1 MFPGSLANT
10 RKKLIM
16 TYFSFFFRPT
26 HKTSQSGTTDSKFP
40 ADDEPHQGDGECG
53 MKGRP
58 NQGLRHKCIEA
69 IQGVQPSEAA
79 PVNKAVS
86 IGLGLCAQDD

>member
-1 MFPGSLANT
+1 MGAIPGRVVTIPVWITLNAV
-10 RKKLIM
+10 
-16 TYFSFFFRPT
+16 
-26 HKTSQSGTTDSKFP
+26 
-40 ADDEPHQGDGECG
+40 DEPHQGDGECG
-53 MKGRP
+53 IKGRP

-69 IQGVQPSEAA
+69 IQGVQPSEAV

>member
-1 MFPGSLANT
+1 MTTTT
-10 RKKLIM
+10 RA
-16 TYFSFFFRPT
+16 P
-26 HKTSQSGTTDSKFP
+26 SGIGVGEIAVLPDFHSSNG
-40 ADDEPHQGDGECG
+40 DEPHQGDGECG
-53 MKGRP
+53 IKGRP